1 MKNIKLAYLL
11 LIAGLTALWL
21 LADNILSIPYDFFAY
36 RASLINYSGII
47 GIGVMS
53 VGMILAMRPAALES
67 VLGGLD
73 KGYRL
78 HKWLG
83 ITGLVASVL
92 HWLLANGPK
101 WMVGWG
107 WMERPQR
114 GPRVEQTNAVFAFLD
129 SQRGLAESVGE
140 WAFYGAVVLMVL
152 ALVKWFPY
160 RYFFKTHRIL
170 AIAYLALVAHAVVLM
185 KFIYWGEIIGPL
197 MAVLMAAGSVGAVI
211 SLTRKVGS
219 RRKAHG
225 TIEALEYHAENQV
238 LKVAVKLDGRW
249 AGHKA
254 GQFAFVTFDPAEGPH
269 PFTISSAWQ
278 GDGKLFFLIKG
289 IGDYTRQLPDS
300 LKVGDS
306 VNVEGP
312 YGRFEFESDKPSQI
326 WVAGGI
332 GITPFI
338 ARMQSLIG
346 KPDAP
351 AIDLFYS
358 TSAPDKGFIE
368 RIRQIADAARIRLH
382 VLVADKDGR
391 LNAERIRQQVPDW
404 KRSDVWFC
412 GPAGFGSALRR
423 DFASSGLS
431 ADDFHQELFDMR

>member
-1 MKNIKLAYLL
+1 MKNIKLAYLVL
-11 LIAGLTALWL
+11 VAGMTALWL
-21 LADNILSIPYDFFAY
+21 LADNILSLPYEFFAL
-36 RASLINYSGII
+36 RPSLINYSGII

-53 VGMILAMRPAALES
+53 AGMILAMRPAALEP

-83 ITGLVASVL
+83 ITGLVVSVL
-92 HWLLANGPK
+92 HWLLAKGPK

-107 WMERPQR
+107 WLERPER
-114 GPRVEQTNAVFAFLD
+114 GPHVEQTNAVFAFLD
-129 SQRGLAESVGE
+129 SQRHLAESVGE

-185 KFIYWGEIIGPL
+185 KFDYWGEIIGPL
-197 MAVLMAAGSVGAVI
+197 MAVLMAAGTIAAVI

-219 RRKAHG
+219 QRKARG
-225 TIEALEYHAENQV
+225 TVEALEYHPENRV
-238 LKVAVKLDGRW
+238 LKVSVKLAGAW

-289 IGDYTRQLPDS
+289 IGDYTRSLPSS
-300 LKVGDS
+300 LKVGDT
-306 VNVEGP
+306 VVVEGP

-338 ARMQSLIG
+338 ARMQSLIA

-351 AIDLFYS
+351 AVDLFYS
-358 TSAPDKGFIE
+358 TSAPDKRFIDHV
-368 RIRQIADAARIRLH
+368 RQIADAARIRLH

-391 LNAERIRQQVPDW
+391 LDADRIRQQVPDW
-404 KRSDVWFC
+404 KRSDIWFC
-412 GPAGFGSALRR
+412 GPSGFGSALRR
-423 DFASSGLS
+423 DFASNGLS